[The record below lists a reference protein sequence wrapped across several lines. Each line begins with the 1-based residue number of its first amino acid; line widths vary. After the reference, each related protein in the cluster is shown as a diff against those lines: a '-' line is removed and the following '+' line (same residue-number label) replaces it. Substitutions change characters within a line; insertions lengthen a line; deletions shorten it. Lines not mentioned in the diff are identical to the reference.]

1 MTPEQRL
8 LTSWKRKIDERNDL
22 MDSLEYTLDNFESV
36 DKLVANTE
44 KLFKQYKAI
53 KEEVEKQ
60 DEASITTEGG
70 SVLSLSDL
78 DMI

>member
-8 LTSWKRKIDERNDL
+8 LLTWKKKIDERNNL
-22 MDSLEYTLDNFESV
+22 LDSLEYTLENFEAL
-36 DKLVANTE
+36 DKLVVNTD

-60 DEASITTEGG
+60 NEASVISEGG

-78 DMI
+78 EMI